1 MSYTQSLFR
10 PISNQT
16 RTRKGTVL
24 AYLVSWESDIN
35 HTRDIYRCYI
45 QDWTLKFCENF
56 YVSQTQRR
64 VNAFHYVLDYNL
76 PPNAR
81 FVWLCHIVTQPYSAR
96 RRLHLCLLSCKN
108 SSDRDNPGTRPYS
121 LAQRYEVFLIHTEL
135 LSINVRS
142 AFAHRVCGNQN
153 PCSQCHF
160 ADRLEKLA
168 AHAPPSCG

>member
-1 MSYTQSLFR
+1 MGTT
-10 PISNQT
+10 PAT
-16 RTRKGTVL
+16 KG
-24 AYLVSWESDIN
+24 SRERDIN
-35 HTRDIYRCYI
+35 HTLDIYRCYI

-135 LSINVRS
+135 LSINVRILFPILIYKNILS
-142 AFAHRVCGNQN
+142 LRNLFLCFLRCRSSGSIPIVA
-153 PCSQCHF
+153 SQQRIPYCVKF
-160 ADRLEKLA
+160 F
-168 AHAPPSCG
+168 